1 MSPDPTL
8 VPLSSAGFPWLT
20 LLLLLLPLGAAITAF
35 MPKREARWTALTT
48 SLAAFLITL
57 VIVAG
62 FQPDQPGFQFV
73 ERSPWMP
80 TLNAWYFLGLDGI
93 SLLFLPCVTL
103 LFSAAM
109 VASWNAIRRL
119 PALYFA
125 LLLVLET
132 AAIGVFCALDTLLF
146 LLFWE
151 LALLPLYFLISLWG
165 QGAQRRYAAMK
176 HTLYMLLGGIPV
188 LLAFILL
195 ALQHPDG
202 LTFDYLQLLE
212 IGHRHEWQ
220 QLVFFLLLGGFAVK
234 LALFPVHSWLPV
246 VALEGPAAVVATLV
260 GLKLGAYGLIR
271 FALPLAPGATQE
283 YQWLLNGLGMFSL
296 LYGALAALGQGNL
309 RRMLAFSSISH
320 VGLVVLGV
328 GSFNEQGIQGAV
340 FQLLNFSVIA
350 GGLFLILGF
359 IHQRIGSCD
368 MLSLGGLSTSMPLLS
383 GLFLLL
389 GLASLGLPGTS
400 GFPAELLLILG
411 VMDENTGAGLLV
423 LTSMVLS
430 AAYFLILFRKAFW
443 GPVRHEAVQDAT
455 DLLVHEKLVLT
466 VFTLAVL
473 VFGFYPQAVL
483 EVLGP
488 AANGWLER
496 VLMFE

>member
-176 HTLYMLLGGIPV
+176 HTL
-188 LLAFILL
+188 
-195 ALQHPDG
+195 
-202 LTFDYLQLLE
+202 
-212 IGHRHEWQ
+212 
-220 QLVFFLLLGGFAVK
+220 
-234 LALFPVHSWLPV
+234 
-246 VALEGPAAVVATLV
+246 
-260 GLKLGAYGLIR
+260 
-271 FALPLAPGATQE
+271 
-283 YQWLLNGLGMFSL
+283 
-296 LYGALAALGQGNL
+296 
-309 RRMLAFSSISH
+309 
-320 VGLVVLGV
+320 
-328 GSFNEQGIQGAV
+328 
-340 FQLLNFSVIA
+340 
-350 GGLFLILGF
+350 
-359 IHQRIGSCD
+359 
-368 MLSLGGLSTSMPLLS
+368 
-383 GLFLLL
+383 
-389 GLASLGLPGTS
+389 
-400 GFPAELLLILG
+400 
-411 VMDENTGAGLLV
+411 
-423 LTSMVLS
+423 
-430 AAYFLILFRKAFW
+430 
-443 GPVRHEAVQDAT
+443 
-455 DLLVHEKLVLT
+455 
-466 VFTLAVL
+466 
-473 VFGFYPQAVL
+473 
-483 EVLGP
+483 
-488 AANGWLER
+488 
-496 VLMFE
+496 